1 MIINNA
7 PSNEAVLS
15 NVGEIG
21 EFRIRNSAKAF
32 NILSSGLYA
41 NKIRAI
47 IRELSCNAVDSHV
60 AAGKQDTPF
69 DVHLPNQ
76 LDPTFRIRDYGTGLS
91 HDQVLNIYTTYF
103 ESTKTESNAF
113 IGALGLGSKSPFSY
127 TDNFTV
133 TAIKDGRRNVY
144 SAFINGEGVPS
155 IALMHG
161 EDTDLPNGVEIQ
173 FAVTDRY
180 DYDKFRSEARQVY
193 TYFKLRPV
201 VSGGEQ
207 EFVFRDVQYKDR
219 NIIPGVHYVDGRGS
233 IAVMGNI
240 AYPVEVPNESNNL
253 GPLAQLLN
261 CGLEMHFDIGELDFQ
276 ASREGLSY
284 IPSTIEAIKR
294 KLIALN
300 AQLAVHLAL
309 EADAITDEWER
320 AYFLM
325 DKTRETLW
333 AGATRAYIAAKPSVL
348 IDDHVGHYI
357 RTKEQTIDVKDL
369 AARYNINIL
378 AFYKSRH
385 NATCNDV
392 RPSKRYK
399 DKMHTDWDEVWN
411 FSVER
416 STVFVVNDTKKGAL
430 ARAKYHWRNAT
441 SKGVELPSHG
451 PHHVYVLSAATA
463 GHAMDLDGFFA
474 ELHNPPVTQ
483 RLLVSGLI
491 EKERKVKDKT
501 KAENVRILRLERSD
515 DYRRRSEVVW
525 KEAGQASEYDSK
537 KTYYYVPLSGYAP
550 VGVKTDPHTLYER
563 IKRCGVDEIKD
574 LSIYGVRK
582 SDIAW
587 VRTQKNWVPIE
598 QFIADVLGKLTPTAL
613 ASLAAV
619 EVDNGKIFGYN
630 KDIAPLVS
638 ATSPYRVL
646 VEKLKGVAKS
656 SSFSSSD
663 LTYLLKQYA
672 PGVDYLV
679 VAEQLKAEM
688 AAVRNR
694 YPLLSSI
701 RDWDINNSA
710 VAEYINLIDTSKG
723 I

>member
-1 MIINNA
+1 MC
-7 PSNEAVLS
+7 
-15 NVGEIG
+15 
-21 EFRIRNSAKAF
+21 
-32 NILSSGLYA
+32 SSDL
-41 NKIRAI
+41 
-47 IRELSCNAVDSHV
+47 V
-60 AAGKQDTPF
+60 
-69 DVHLPNQ
+69 
-76 LDPTFRIRDYGTGLS
+76 GLS
-91 HDQVLNIYTTYF
+91 HQQVVNIYTTYF
-103 ESTKTESNAF
+103 ESTKTGSNDF
-113 IGALGLGSKSPFSY
+113 VGALGLGSKSPFSY
-127 TDNFTV
+127 TENFGV
-133 TAIKDGRRNVY
+133 TAVQNGHMGVY
-144 SAFINGEGVPS
+144 TAFINEQGVPS
-155 IALMHG
+155 IALMTQSA
-161 EDTDLPNGVEIQ
+161 TDQPNGVEVK
-173 FAVTDRY
+173 FSVNNRADFE
-180 DYDKFRSEARQVY
+180 KFRTEAEVVY
-193 TYFKLRPV
+193 QWFAYPPTVTGATVAIQPPRYER
-201 VSGGEQ
+201 E
-207 EFVFRDVQYKDR
+207 
-219 NIIPGVHYVDGRGS
+219 NIIPGVHVGKGDYYS
-233 IAVMGNI
+233 ITSYAVMGNI
-240 AYPVEVPNESNNL
+240 AYPIAVPNANANL
-253 GPLAQLLN
+253 GRLAGLLSY
-261 CGLEMHFDIGELDFQ
+261 GLIMHFDIGELDFQ

-309 EADAITDEWER
+309 EADAIKNEWER

-333 AGATRAYIAAKPSVL
+333 GEAARAYIAAKPSVL
-348 IDDHVGHYI
+348 IDDQSGHYV

-411 FSVER
+411 FGVER

-463 GHAMDLDGFFA
+463 GYAMDLDGFFA

-563 IKRCGVDEIKD
+563 IKRCGVDSIKD

-587 VRTQKNWVPIE
+587 VQTQKNWVPIE
-598 QFIADVLGKLTPTAL
+598 QFVADVLGKLTPTAL